1 MTRTATRPLATSLI
15 AAAVA
20 ASLAIASA
28 PAHAQSHIVTG
39 DAWDAQPATA
49 LAPAAASDT
58 GLARVISA
66 TPNLER
72 LVETRQQC
80 TEQWSA
86 APASSGSS
94 TAGTIVGALVGAA
107 AGSTIGKGTG
117 RVIAASA
124 GGAIGAH
131 VGRSMA
137 EPAPAARA
145 VTVCQPV
152 NSMREQVR
160 DYTVRYEWSG
170 REYLVVMPQHP
181 GAWLRVS
188 TSHSVRAM

>member
-1 MTRTATRPLATSLI
+1 MTRTASRPLATTLI
-15 AAAVA
+15 ATATAIG
-20 ASLAIASA
+20 LAFAGTTTAHAQGHVVTADNWDNRSA
-28 PAHAQSHIVTG
+28 PA
-39 DAWDAQPATA
+39 
-49 LAPAAASDT
+49 LAPIDA

-66 TPNLER
+66 TPNIER

-86 APASSGSS
+86 APVSGGSG
-94 TAGTIVGALVGAA
+94 TAGTVVGALVGAA
-107 AGSTIGKGTG
+107 AGSAIGKGNG
-117 RVIAASA
+117 RLIAATA

-152 NSMREQVR
+152 SSVREQVR

-170 REYLVVMPQHP
+170 REYQVVMPQNP
-181 GAWLRVS
+181 GSWLRVS
-188 TSHSVRAM
+188 TTHSVRAM